1 MRAYISLDTLPEPGQ
16 LLPPGTKATTEPRE
30 ALHEAQRAG
39 KPWILLFTR
48 PASAPILEA
57 GRTTKELDP
66 CRPRCVYQTAAAVV
80 TEYPGR
86 SGPYRHHLRNMVT
99 E

>member
-1 MRAYISLDTLPEPGQ
+1 MRAYVSLDTLPEPGQ
-16 LLPPGTKATTEPRE
+16 LLPIGTKATMEPRE

-66 CRPRCVYQTAAAVV
+66 CRPSRVYMTERATV
-80 TEYPGR
+80 TPYPGR
-86 SGPYRHHLRNMVT
+86 CGPHRERLRNF
-99 E
+99 

>member
-1 MRAYISLDTLPEPGQ
+1 MRAYISLDELPEPGQ

-39 KPWILLFTR
+39 KPWILLFCSS
-48 PASAPILEA
+48 ASAPLLSA

-66 CRPRCVYQTAAAVV
+66 CKPSRVYRTERATV
-80 TEYPGR
+80 TPYPGR
-86 SGPYRHHLRNMVT
+86 CGPYRERLRNF
-99 E
+99 